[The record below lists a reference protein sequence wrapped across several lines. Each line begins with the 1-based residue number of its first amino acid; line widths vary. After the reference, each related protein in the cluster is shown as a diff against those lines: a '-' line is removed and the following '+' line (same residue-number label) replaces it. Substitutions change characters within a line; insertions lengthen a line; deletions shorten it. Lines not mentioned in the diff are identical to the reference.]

1 MPETASSCHGPVIA
15 DTMNVVDPGSY
26 NTDIGD
32 IAKQTASRIVH
43 IDDVN
48 KLKLI
53 QNRIP

>member
-1 MPETASSCHGPVIA
+1 
-15 DTMNVVDPGSY
+15 MNVVDPGSY